1 MKISLLWLNRYLD
14 KPVTAVEAERA
25 LTFTGFPLESVM
37 DLGGGDWLLDVE
49 VTSNRGDCLSHVGV
63 AREIAAA
70 TGRRLVKP
78 TFSEPPRQGDIND
91 VFALENQAGQACP
104 LFTAQVIRGVRVGP
118 SPAWLAAALTAV
130 GQRPINNI
138 VDVTNWLTFE
148 LGQPAHVFDLAKL
161 GGARLIV
168 RWARE
173 GEALTTLDGKQ
184 RKLRADELVV
194 ADGERAQSLAGVMG
208 GADSEVTWGTT
219 DIVLEAATW
228 DPVVV
233 RRAARRLDIRTDASH
248 RFERYV
254 DPRTVE
260 YAARRAAAMIVEV
273 AGGQLYGG
281 ADRGILA
288 RGHAPEELAE
298 VHLRIARCDALL
310 GVKTTAAEMLARL
323 RSLELD
329 VTQRDEQTLVCR
341 IPPWRPDLTREI
353 DLIEEIARTVGLDR
367 IPMHDRV
374 PVTVRRPQPTEQAAR
389 KVGEL
394 LAGLGF
400 HEAVTFSFLTLP
412 LASLFAPPGVK
423 ILELDDAR
431 RGADPA
437 LRPSLIPSLLI
448 CRKRNQDGRV
458 DVPGGVR
465 LFETAS
471 VYAETSPGATL
482 ERRVLGLLA
491 DVQGVA
497 RGKKATI
504 EQRQEAV
511 RLMRGVIESLLTA
524 VAGDGP
530 NVEPMTTRAGI
541 APGWDATAV
550 AKVMLGDREIG
561 QMGLI
566 SGEAQQACDL
576 DGPCVVAELDLDPV
590 VARYPPMGRVTT
602 LPAFPGIERD
612 LSVIV
617 AESVPWRTLED
628 TVRTV
633 GVQWLE
639 GTSFVGTYR
648 GKQVGAGRK
657 SVTMRFH
664 FRDPSRTLRHEE
676 VDPKVAEVLRAL
688 ESTVGA
694 TLRQ

>member
-25 LTFTGFPLESVM
+25 LTFTGFPLESIT

-49 VTSNRGDCLSHVGV
+49 VTSNRGDCLSHVGA

-78 TFSEPPRQGDIND
+78 DLNEPPRQGNIGD
-91 VFALENQAGQACP
+91 VFALENLAVEACP

-118 SPAWLAAALTAV
+118 SPAWLADALTAV

-168 RWARE
+168 RWAHD
-173 GEALTTLDGKQ
+173 GESLRTLDGKQ

-194 ADGERAQSLAGVMG
+194 ADGERAQSLAGVIG
-208 GADSEVTWGTT
+208 GADSEVSDATV

-273 AGGQLYGG
+273 AGGQLHGG
-281 ADRGILA
+281 ADRGVVVRGRSLA
-288 RGHAPEELAE
+288 PLAK
-298 VHLRIARCDALL
+298 VSLRIARCDALL

-323 RSLELD
+323 RALEVD

-353 DLIEEIARTVGLDR
+353 DLVEEIARTVGLDR
-367 IPMHDRV
+367 ILMHDRV
-374 PVTVRRPQPTEQAAR
+374 AVMVRRPQPTEQAAR

-400 HEAVTFSFLTLP
+400 HEAVTFSFLTAP
-412 LASLFAPPGVK
+412 QASLFAPPGVK

-431 RGADPA
+431 RGADPV
-437 LRPSLIPSLLI
+437 LRPSLIPSLLA

-465 LFETAS
+465 LFETAA
-471 VYAETSPGATL
+471 VYAESSSGQTL

-511 RLMRGVIESLLTA
+511 RLMIGAIDALLVGVTGSPA
-524 VAGDGP
+524 C
-530 NVEPMTTRAGI
+530 VEPGGVASE
-541 APGWDATAV
+541 GWDKTGV
-550 AKVMLGDREIG
+550 AKVRLGDREIG
-561 QMGLI
+561 LVGLI
-566 SGEAQQACDL
+566 SASAQQACDL
-576 DGPCVVAELDLDPV
+576 DALCVAAELDLDPV
-590 VARYPPMGRVTT
+590 LERYPPMGRVMT

-617 AESVPWRTLED
+617 DETVTWRTLET
-628 TVRTV
+628 TVRSV
-633 GVQWLE
+633 NAQWLE
-639 GTSFVGTYR
+639 QTTFVGTYR
-648 GKQVGAGRK
+648 GKQVGAGKK
-657 SVTMRFH
+657 SVTMRLF
-664 FRDPSRTLRHEE
+664 FRDPSRTLRHDEI
-676 VDPKVAEVLRAL
+676 DPKVAEVLRAL
-688 ESTVGA
+688 ESIVSA